1 MSHIISCQFLVNVTG
16 ERKLQQKKKKKFI
29 IGGVGVKI
37 VILSVMYFFNDP
49 F

>member
-16 ERKLQQKKKKKFI
+16 ERKLQQKKKKFI